1 MSDAQ
6 NTDRLGAE
14 RLELVCKVASIVLFV
29 AAFMLAA
36 VGAIHLAVLPGI
48 IEPHLYA
55 IAIEMALLALLL
67 AAAST
72 AVGVMGIMVVY
83 HKFDAKRLFLASL
96 GLAALTIVG
105 VLLAKFVIRG
115 IFGMGSLTRPG
126 VLVVLCSAVIAFV
139 CAQML
144 PKKLV
149 VEDAE
154 AESAED
160 TDSDGVEDSTEDTAG
175 VDDADARESEA
186 PAVEPEFESGDA
198 PDNDAADDET
208 ADDEAANDDS
218 PTDVE
223 AADAA
228 DPSNDNAPV
237 IDDDLEDDGPA
248 QGLTLASRATIGN
261 RSRSRRPRTHLCAM
275 LNQG

>member
-48 IEPHLYA
+48 IEPHLHA

-72 AVGVMGIMVVY
+72 AVGVMGIMAVY

-126 VLVVLCSAVIAFV
+126 VLVVLCSAVIAFA

-144 PKKLV
+144 PKKPV
-149 VEDAE
+149 AEDAE
-154 AESAED
+154 AESAEEA
-160 TDSDGVEDSTEDTAG
+160 DSDGVEDSAEDTAG
-175 VDDADARESEA
+175 VDDTDAREGEE
-186 PAVEPEFESGDA
+186 PAVELEFESGDVPA
-198 PDNDAADDET
+198 DDAADDET
-208 ADDEAANDDS
+208 ADDDN
-218 PTDVE
+218 PTDSD

-228 DPSNDNAPV
+228 DAPV
-237 IDDDLEDDGPA
+237 ADDSPEDDGPV
-248 QGLTLASRATIGN
+248 QGAHFGK
-261 RSRSRRPRTHLCAM
+261 PRDD
-275 LNQG
+275 Q

>member
-48 IEPHLYA
+48 IEPHLHA

-126 VLVVLCSAVIAFV
+126 VLVVLCSAVIAFA

-144 PKKLV
+144 PKKPV
-149 VEDAE
+149 TEDAE
-154 AESAED
+154 AESAEN
-160 TDSDGVEDSTEDTAG
+160 TDSDGVEDSTEDTAEL
-175 VDDADARESEA
+175 DDTDAREGEE
-186 PAVEPEFESGDA
+186 PAIEPEFESGDV
-198 PDNDAADDET
+198 PVDDAAGDET
-208 ADDEAANDDS
+208 ADDDN
-218 PTDVE
+218 PTDGD

-228 DPSNDNAPV
+228 DAPV
-237 IDDDLEDDGPA
+237 ADDGSEDDGPV
-248 QGLTLASRATIGN
+248 QGAHFGK
-261 RSRSRRPRTHLCAM
+261 PRDD
-275 LNQG
+275 Q

>member
-14 RLELVCKVASIVLFV
+14 RLEIACKVASIVLFV

-48 IEPHLYA
+48 IEPHLRNV
-55 IAIEMALLALLL
+55 AIEMALLALLL
-67 AAAST
+67 AVASV
-72 AVGVMGIMVVY
+72 AVGVMGIMVVCRNY
-83 HKFDAKRLFLASL
+83 DAKRLFLASS
-96 GLAALTIVG
+96 GLAAFAIVG

-144 PKKLV
+144 PKKPV
-149 VEDAE
+149 TEDAE
-154 AESAED
+154 AELNKDAESDGAKNSAED
-160 TDSDGVEDSTEDTAG
+160 ATEP
-175 VDDADARESEA
+175 DDADARESEA
-186 PAVEPEFESGDA
+186 PAVEPEFESGDT
-198 PDNDAADDET
+198 PDDDAADDET
-208 ADDEAANDDS
+208 ADDEAANDDN
-218 PTDVE
+218 PAGGDA
-223 AADAA
+223 AADM
-228 DPSNDNAPV
+228 DPSSENAPV

-248 QGLTLASRATIGN
+248 QGAHFGKPCDDR
-261 RSRSRRPRTHLCAM
+261 
-275 LNQG
+275 

>member
-14 RLELVCKVASIVLFV
+14 HLELACKVASIVLFV

-48 IEPHLYA
+48 IEPHLHA

-67 AAAST
+67 AAASA

-96 GLAALTIVG
+96 GLVALTIVG

-126 VLVVLCSAVIAFV
+126 VLAVLCSGVIAFA

-144 PKKLV
+144 PKKLA
-149 VEDAE
+149 VENVE
-154 AESAED
+154 AEPVKDAGSDGAEDSAED
-160 TDSDGVEDSTEDTAG
+160 SAELDDTDT
-175 VDDADARESEA
+175 RESEE
-186 PAVEPEFESGDA
+186 PAVEPELESSDA
-198 PDNDAADDET
+198 PGDDAADDE
-208 ADDEAANDDS
+208 AVDDDN
-218 PTDVE
+218 PTDGD

-228 DPSNDNAPV
+228 DAPTA
-237 IDDDLEDDGPA
+237 DDDPEDDGPV
-248 QGLTLASRATIGN
+248 QGAHFGK
-261 RSRSRRPRTHLCAM
+261 PRDD
-275 LNQG
+275 Q

>member
-6 NTDRLGAE
+6 NTGRLGAE
-14 RLELVCKVASIVLFV
+14 RLEIACKVASIVLFV

-36 VGAIHLAVLPGI
+36 VGTIHLAVLPGI
-48 IEPHLYA
+48 IEPHLRNV
-55 IAIEMALLALLL
+55 AIEMALLALFL

-72 AVGVMGIMVVY
+72 AVGVMGIMAVCHNY
-83 HKFDAKRLFLASL
+83 DAKRLFLASS
-96 GLAALTIVG
+96 GLAVFAIVG

-126 VLVVLCSAVIAFV
+126 VLVVLCSAVIAFA

-144 PKKLV
+144 PKKPV
-149 VEDAE
+149 AEDAE
-154 AESAED
+154 VKPDKDADSDGARNSAED
-160 TDSDGVEDSTEDTAG
+160 AAEA
-175 VDDADARESEA
+175 DDADAREGEA

-208 ADDEAANDDS
+208 ANDDS
-218 PTDVE
+218 PTGGD

-228 DPSNDNAPV
+228 DADPSSDNAPV

-248 QGLTLASRATIGN
+248 QGAHFGKPCDDR
-261 RSRSRRPRTHLCAM
+261 
-275 LNQG
+275 

>member
-14 RLELVCKVASIVLFV
+14 RLELACKVASIVLFV
-29 AAFMLAA
+29 VAFMLAA

-48 IEPHLYA
+48 IEPHLHA

-126 VLVVLCSAVIAFV
+126 VLVVLCSAVIAFA

-144 PKKLV
+144 PKKPV
-149 VEDAE
+149 AEDAE

-160 TDSDGVEDSTEDTAG
+160 ADSDGVEDSTEDTAEL
-175 VDDADARESEA
+175 DDTDAHEGEEFAAESEFLSSDV
-186 PAVEPEFESGDA
+186 PAD
-198 PDNDAADDET
+198 DAADDET
-208 ADDEAANDDS
+208 ADDDN
-218 PTDVE
+218 PTDGD

-228 DPSNDNAPV
+228 DALV
-237 IDDDLEDDGPA
+237 ADDGLEDDGPV
-248 QGLTLASRATIGN
+248 QGAHFGK
-261 RSRSRRPRTHLCAM
+261 PRDD
-275 LNQG
+275 Q